1 MNPYS
6 PCFDSIAKHFID
18 TAAIACY
25 CDLKAETIL
34 VLKGEDFRETGFTRP
49 FEKLR
54 QDLEQF
60 SKDSIHPEDRKI
72 LKDNLDLK
80 NIRQQLEKSDSY
92 TFNYRR
98 FIDGRAVAFR
108 SVVIRGEDSDHA
120 VILLMDITAE
130 LKKEERITKAAREAQ
145 MLVDNLTATF
155 NIVYIVDMSDDSLQ
169 ITKMDSHML
178 ESKGNFRV
186 FSDARDFFLSNVVH
200 FRDREFMTR
209 ELDFSTIRDRLAGTS
224 SYNVEYRVIKNN
236 VTYGGEMLVT
246 AIEGSRIAIGM
257 GGSDKDLVMRHM
269 QQKRY
274 NDYFALFVIDIDTGM
289 LKVMK
294 TSPWYKT
301 GKAGEATPYTKA
313 ILDFAG
319 TLDGEPRAFFT
330 QLSDMEF
337 IRRELAHEDK
347 HAYSYKSNLV
357 TLDTKWVNVV
367 SYVTIR
373 HEDGTPAEFTLGF
386 SLVDS
391 MESRSKETQL
401 RLKEDMHMIGGLA
414 SGYLALY
421 YVNIEENTC
430 KVYSIDSERLPDTR
444 KLLSDEVSYDTF
456 TRFIR
461 SDAIHPDDRQL
472 FAGLDFNSVRQMLAH
487 TRKCSI
493 RFRRNYSGQYLWSEM
508 DIIKYEDIDSPANAL
523 IIGFSEIDETV
534 RRQEKQQEQHR
545 RNTEIIEA
553 LASDYSSVFYVD
565 VITGEM
571 TPYSMNDEFG
581 QKILEIFHSCRSF
594 TRTYETCVRQ
604 FVYEPDQEM
613 MLTEG
618 DPDRIIEKLS
628 QEKSVSL
635 TFRRTDKGRI
645 SFCEIKFVTALKED
659 GVIKSLGLAMAYK
672 DNEIMAQFLND
683 KLISEYIS
691 AFMVNLELDSYRTYR
706 HPDTTRAMDR
716 EDHVW
721 SLAMSDFAGECD
733 PDYSELVS
741 SIGSPAFLRSELAST
756 SRREYLYRVPSPNKP
771 WRRCVVLVLDR
782 IDGIPQN
789 VVVTF
794 TAIDDYQSKIKDQ
807 EIQLKQQME
816 MIGGL
821 ASNYHALY
829 YFNIAKKKYRLIS
842 IDEQRLPEVSHLL
855 SNIQGNPLELF
866 LDFGR
871 SELVYPDDRHLFEEL
886 TVPRLFEEL
895 AHKKKFTTR
904 FRRKFGS
911 SFLWTEL
918 DIIKYEDI
926 DEKPNTIVL
935 GFAERDKEI
944 RRELDIAVVQDLAN
958 QQRHIK
964 MFGDMINAAMWSIV
978 IRDDVIIA
986 VDLSDE
992 FRHML
997 GYSDEKELP
1006 NALSSWYSVLHPE
1019 DKERIVSIFWDSIH
1033 ADDDGKEYNVR
1044 YRGRRKDGEFCWYH
1058 AVGRKEKINEGVRMF
1073 GIITDISA
1081 DIELEMR
1088 KNQLEVNLKIISQQQ
1103 EQLKEALNMAQSAN
1117 RAKTTFLNNMS
1128 HDIRTPMNAIIG
1140 FTNLAAGHIDDR
1152 AKVADCLGKI
1162 DKSSNHLLS
1171 LINDV
1176 LDMSRIESGKMTLDK
1191 KQENLNDIVSSLRDI
1206 IQADIQAKGHTLYV
1220 DASGV
1225 SDNDIFCD
1233 RLRLNQ
1239 VLLNILSN
1247 SIKYTPAG
1255 GTISLCISQ
1264 RTVKSSGYAIYEF
1277 RIKDNGMGMSQDYL
1291 KMIFEPFMR
1300 VKSTTVSGIQ
1310 GTGLGM
1316 AITKALVDM
1325 MDGQIT
1331 VSSELGKGTETVITF
1346 DFRLAADNAA
1356 NSGSD
1361 NDDSTAIDISGT
1373 RILLVEDNE
1382 LNREIATA
1390 ILEEKGCIVTPAE
1403 DGSIAVSL
1411 IGSGKNGDYD
1421 LILMDIQ
1428 MPVMNG
1434 YEATR
1439 QIRLLGTPLSDI
1451 PIIAMTANAFEEDRK
1466 AALEAGMDEHI
1477 AKPINPDRLIHT
1489 IGRFLEKK
1497 H

>member
-6 PCFDSIAKHFID
+6 PCFNSIAKHFID

-80 NIRQQLEKSDSY
+80 HIRQQLEKSDSY

-120 VILLMDITAE
+120 VILLMDITEE

-391 MESRSKETQL
+391 MESRTKETQL

-414 SGYLALY
+414 SGYLALC
-421 YVNIEENTC
+421 YVNIDENTC
-430 KVYSIDSERLPDTR
+430 KVYSIDSDRLPDTR
-444 KLLSDEVSYDTF
+444 KLLSEDVSFDTF
-456 TRFIR
+456 TRFIQ

-534 RRQEKQQEQHR
+534 RRQEKQQEQ
-545 RNTEIIEA
+545 
-553 LASDYSSVFYVD
+553 
-565 VITGEM
+565 
-571 TPYSMNDEFG
+571 
-581 QKILEIFHSCRSF
+581 
-594 TRTYETCVRQ
+594 
-604 FVYEPDQEM
+604 
-613 MLTEG
+613 
-618 DPDRIIEKLS
+618 
-628 QEKSVSL
+628 
-635 TFRRTDKGRI
+635 
-645 SFCEIKFVTALKED
+645 
-659 GVIKSLGLAMAYK
+659 
-672 DNEIMAQFLND
+672 
-683 KLISEYIS
+683 
-691 AFMVNLELDSYRTYR
+691 
-706 HPDTTRAMDR
+706 
-716 EDHVW
+716 
-721 SLAMSDFAGECD
+721 
-733 PDYSELVS
+733 
-741 SIGSPAFLRSELAST
+741 
-756 SRREYLYRVPSPNKP
+756 
-771 WRRCVVLVLDR
+771 
-782 IDGIPQN
+782 
-789 VVVTF
+789 
-794 TAIDDYQSKIKDQ
+794 
-807 EIQLKQQME
+807 
-816 MIGGL
+816 
-821 ASNYHALY
+821 
-829 YFNIAKKKYRLIS
+829 
-842 IDEQRLPEVSHLL
+842 
-855 SNIQGNPLELF
+855 
-866 LDFGR
+866 
-871 SELVYPDDRHLFEEL
+871 
-886 TVPRLFEEL
+886 
-895 AHKKKFTTR
+895 
-904 FRRKFGS
+904 
-911 SFLWTEL
+911 
-918 DIIKYEDI
+918 
-926 DEKPNTIVL
+926 
-935 GFAERDKEI
+935 
-944 RRELDIAVVQDLAN
+944 
-958 QQRHIK
+958 
-964 MFGDMINAAMWSIV
+964 
-978 IRDDVIIA
+978 
-986 VDLSDE
+986 
-992 FRHML
+992 
-997 GYSDEKELP
+997 
-1006 NALSSWYSVLHPE
+1006 
-1019 DKERIVSIFWDSIH
+1019 
-1033 ADDDGKEYNVR
+1033 
-1044 YRGRRKDGEFCWYH
+1044 
-1058 AVGRKEKINEGVRMF
+1058 
-1073 GIITDISA
+1073 
-1081 DIELEMR
+1081 
-1088 KNQLEVNLKIISQQQ
+1088 
-1103 EQLKEALNMAQSAN
+1103 LKEALNMAQAAN

-1140 FTNLAAGHIDDR
+1140 FTNLAAGHIDDK
-1152 AKVADCLGKI
+1152 AKVSDCLSKI
-1162 DKSSNHLLS
+1162 DKSSSHLLS

-1176 LDMSRIESGKMTLDK
+1176 LDMSRIESGKMTVEE
-1191 KQENLNDIVSSLRDI
+1191 KQENLNDIVSALRDI

-1220 DASGV
+1220 DTSGV

-1346 DFRLAADNAA
+1346 GFRLAADNAA

-1497 H
+1497 Q

>member
-60 SKDSIHPEDRKI
+60 SKDSIHPDDRKI

-80 NIRQQLEKSDSY
+80 HIRQQLEKSDSY

-120 VILLMDITAE
+120 VILLMDITEE

-294 TSPWYKT
+294 TSPWYRT

-391 MESRSKETQL
+391 MESRTKETQF

-414 SGYLALY
+414 SGYLALC
-421 YVNIEENTC
+421 YVNIDENTC
-430 KVYSIDSERLPDTR
+430 KVYSIDSDRLPDTR
-444 KLLSDEVSYDTF
+444 KLLSEDVSFDTF
-456 TRFIR
+456 TRFIQ

-534 RRQEKQQEQHR
+534 RRQEKQQEQ
-545 RNTEIIEA
+545 
-553 LASDYSSVFYVD
+553 
-565 VITGEM
+565 
-571 TPYSMNDEFG
+571 
-581 QKILEIFHSCRSF
+581 
-594 TRTYETCVRQ
+594 
-604 FVYEPDQEM
+604 
-613 MLTEG
+613 
-618 DPDRIIEKLS
+618 
-628 QEKSVSL
+628 
-635 TFRRTDKGRI
+635 
-645 SFCEIKFVTALKED
+645 
-659 GVIKSLGLAMAYK
+659 
-672 DNEIMAQFLND
+672 
-683 KLISEYIS
+683 
-691 AFMVNLELDSYRTYR
+691 
-706 HPDTTRAMDR
+706 
-716 EDHVW
+716 
-721 SLAMSDFAGECD
+721 
-733 PDYSELVS
+733 
-741 SIGSPAFLRSELAST
+741 
-756 SRREYLYRVPSPNKP
+756 
-771 WRRCVVLVLDR
+771 
-782 IDGIPQN
+782 
-789 VVVTF
+789 
-794 TAIDDYQSKIKDQ
+794 
-807 EIQLKQQME
+807 
-816 MIGGL
+816 
-821 ASNYHALY
+821 
-829 YFNIAKKKYRLIS
+829 
-842 IDEQRLPEVSHLL
+842 
-855 SNIQGNPLELF
+855 
-866 LDFGR
+866 
-871 SELVYPDDRHLFEEL
+871 
-886 TVPRLFEEL
+886 
-895 AHKKKFTTR
+895 
-904 FRRKFGS
+904 
-911 SFLWTEL
+911 
-918 DIIKYEDI
+918 
-926 DEKPNTIVL
+926 
-935 GFAERDKEI
+935 
-944 RRELDIAVVQDLAN
+944 
-958 QQRHIK
+958 
-964 MFGDMINAAMWSIV
+964 
-978 IRDDVIIA
+978 
-986 VDLSDE
+986 
-992 FRHML
+992 
-997 GYSDEKELP
+997 
-1006 NALSSWYSVLHPE
+1006 
-1019 DKERIVSIFWDSIH
+1019 
-1033 ADDDGKEYNVR
+1033 
-1044 YRGRRKDGEFCWYH
+1044 
-1058 AVGRKEKINEGVRMF
+1058 
-1073 GIITDISA
+1073 
-1081 DIELEMR
+1081 
-1088 KNQLEVNLKIISQQQ
+1088 
-1103 EQLKEALNMAQSAN
+1103 LKEALNMAQAAN

-1140 FTNLAAGHIDDR
+1140 FTNLAAGHIDDK
-1152 AKVADCLGKI
+1152 AKVSDCLSKI
-1162 DKSSNHLLS
+1162 DKSSSHLLS

-1176 LDMSRIESGKMTLDK
+1176 LDMSRIESGKMTVEE
-1191 KQENLNDIVSSLRDI
+1191 KQENLNDIVSALRDI

-1220 DASGV
+1220 DTSGV

-1346 DFRLAADNAA
+1346 GFRLAADNAA

-1497 H
+1497 Q

>member
-60 SKDSIHPEDRKI
+60 SKDSIHPDDRKI

-80 NIRQQLEKSDSY
+80 HIRQQLEKSDSY

-120 VILLMDITAE
+120 VILLMDITEE

-294 TSPWYKT
+294 TSPWYRT
-301 GKAGEATPYTKA
+301 GKTGEATPYTKA

-414 SGYLALY
+414 SGYLALC
-421 YVNIEENTC
+421 YVNIDENTC
-430 KVYSIDSERLPDTR
+430 KVYSIDSDRLPDTR
-444 KLLSDEVSYDTF
+444 KLLSEDVSFDTF
-456 TRFIR
+456 TRFIQ

-534 RRQEKQQEQHR
+534 RRQEKQQEQ
-545 RNTEIIEA
+545 
-553 LASDYSSVFYVD
+553 
-565 VITGEM
+565 
-571 TPYSMNDEFG
+571 
-581 QKILEIFHSCRSF
+581 
-594 TRTYETCVRQ
+594 
-604 FVYEPDQEM
+604 
-613 MLTEG
+613 
-618 DPDRIIEKLS
+618 
-628 QEKSVSL
+628 
-635 TFRRTDKGRI
+635 
-645 SFCEIKFVTALKED
+645 
-659 GVIKSLGLAMAYK
+659 
-672 DNEIMAQFLND
+672 
-683 KLISEYIS
+683 
-691 AFMVNLELDSYRTYR
+691 
-706 HPDTTRAMDR
+706 
-716 EDHVW
+716 
-721 SLAMSDFAGECD
+721 
-733 PDYSELVS
+733 
-741 SIGSPAFLRSELAST
+741 
-756 SRREYLYRVPSPNKP
+756 
-771 WRRCVVLVLDR
+771 
-782 IDGIPQN
+782 
-789 VVVTF
+789 
-794 TAIDDYQSKIKDQ
+794 
-807 EIQLKQQME
+807 
-816 MIGGL
+816 
-821 ASNYHALY
+821 
-829 YFNIAKKKYRLIS
+829 
-842 IDEQRLPEVSHLL
+842 
-855 SNIQGNPLELF
+855 
-866 LDFGR
+866 
-871 SELVYPDDRHLFEEL
+871 
-886 TVPRLFEEL
+886 
-895 AHKKKFTTR
+895 
-904 FRRKFGS
+904 
-911 SFLWTEL
+911 
-918 DIIKYEDI
+918 
-926 DEKPNTIVL
+926 
-935 GFAERDKEI
+935 
-944 RRELDIAVVQDLAN
+944 
-958 QQRHIK
+958 
-964 MFGDMINAAMWSIV
+964 
-978 IRDDVIIA
+978 
-986 VDLSDE
+986 
-992 FRHML
+992 
-997 GYSDEKELP
+997 
-1006 NALSSWYSVLHPE
+1006 
-1019 DKERIVSIFWDSIH
+1019 
-1033 ADDDGKEYNVR
+1033 
-1044 YRGRRKDGEFCWYH
+1044 
-1058 AVGRKEKINEGVRMF
+1058 
-1073 GIITDISA
+1073 
-1081 DIELEMR
+1081 
-1088 KNQLEVNLKIISQQQ
+1088 
-1103 EQLKEALNMAQSAN
+1103 LKEALNMAQAAN

-1140 FTNLAAGHIDDR
+1140 FTNLAAGHIDDK
-1152 AKVADCLGKI
+1152 AKVSDCLSKI
-1162 DKSSNHLLS
+1162 DKSSSHLLS

-1176 LDMSRIESGKMTLDK
+1176 LDMSRIESGKMTVEE
-1191 KQENLNDIVSSLRDI
+1191 KQENLNDIVSALRDI

-1220 DASGV
+1220 DTSGV

-1346 DFRLAADNAA
+1346 GFRLAADNAA

-1497 H
+1497 Q